1 MLHFRS
7 TCKLDFTPHLAV
19 YVIILL
25 IFGVKQYNVFH
36 CYVVLS
42 AKNEEMRIPGTLLIL
57 L

>member
-1 MLHFRS
+1 MLQFRGTS
-7 TCKLDFTPHLAV
+7 KLGLYSASGKWN
-19 YVIILL
+19 

-42 AKNEEMRIPGTLLIL
+42 AKNEEMRIPRTVPIL

>member
-25 IFGVKQYNVFH
+25 IFGVKQYRVFH
-36 CYVVLS
+36 FYVVLS
-42 AKNEEMRIPGTLLIL
+42 AKNEEMRIPRTVPIL